1 MGQTPVVNLCVD
13 SLQCVYGH
21 VYVDSRHAFYVDK
34 RHNLYVDKRH
44 EYNNVDKQH
53 SFYVDKC
60 AIYTCLYACRLSA

>member
-1 MGQTPVVNLCVD
+1 M
-13 SLQCVYGH
+13 
-21 VYVDSRHAFYVDK
+21 YVDSRHAFYVDK

-44 EYNNVDKQH
+44 EHNNVDKQH